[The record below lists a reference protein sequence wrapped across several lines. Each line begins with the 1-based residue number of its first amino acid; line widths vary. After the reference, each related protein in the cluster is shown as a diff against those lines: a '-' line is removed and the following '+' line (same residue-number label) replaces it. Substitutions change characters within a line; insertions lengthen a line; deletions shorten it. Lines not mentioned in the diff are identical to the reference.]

1 MTLLDIRYRYGRP
14 PGESEI
20 RALKDMREVYG
31 IWRIAFN
38 EPSRVIRVEYDASRL
53 DEHDVNFLLRNAGL
67 DLVEKLPS
75 IAPGESI
82 AA

>member
-14 PGESEI
+14 PGEPEM

-31 IWRIAFN
+31 IWRISFD

-53 DEHDVNFLLRNAGL
+53 EEHDISFLLRNAGL
-67 DLVEKLPS
+67 DLVEKLPPV
-75 IAPGESI
+75 APGESI